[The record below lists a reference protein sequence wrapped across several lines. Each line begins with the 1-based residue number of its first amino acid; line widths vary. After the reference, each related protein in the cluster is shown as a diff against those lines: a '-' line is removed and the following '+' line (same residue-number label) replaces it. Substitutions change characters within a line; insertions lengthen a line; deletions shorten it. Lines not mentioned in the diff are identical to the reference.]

1 MRHMKKAIAL
11 LLLLGGATAI
21 AQQMPMP
28 MNAGDIKWGP
38 APNVLPAGAQMAVVS
53 GDPSKDGLYVVR
65 LKMPMSYQI
74 PAHNHPTS
82 EYVTV
87 LSGDFHIAMGDK
99 LDRQKGQLLQAGGF
113 AEAAARMNHYAWTSS
128 ETVVQVHGQGPFAIT
143 YVNPADDPS
152 KK

>member
-1 MRHMKKAIAL
+1 MQRTKLVVVFLLISSAI
-11 LLLLGGATAI
+11 AI

-28 MNAGDIKWGP
+28 MNAGEIKWGP
-38 APNVLPAGAQMAVVS
+38 APKVLPPGAQIAIVS
-53 GDPSKDGLYVVR
+53 GDPFKYAQYVVR
-65 LKMPMSYQI
+65 LKMPSNYEL

-87 LSGDFHIAMGDK
+87 LSGDFHIGMGDK
-99 LDRQKGQLLQAGGF
+99 LDRQKGMALQAGGF
-113 AEAAARMNHYAWTSS
+113 TEATAKMNHYAWTSS
-128 ETVVQVHGQGPFAIT
+128 ETIVQIHGLGPFAIT